1 MFSVLLKIP
10 LSMLLYVFWCAFV
23 CIASYVFDKLYEC
36 LFHASFTC
44 CVRGNI
50 YHFCVNKHMKTT
62 YNTPM
67 MLVLL
72 MLPFVRIYALVVQL
86 RRFKYQCKLV
96 FTVVQY
102 ENSITLHV

>member
-1 MFSVLLKIP
+1 
-10 LSMLLYVFWCAFV
+10 
-23 CIASYVFDKLYEC
+23 
-36 LFHASFTC
+36 
-44 CVRGNI
+44 
-50 YHFCVNKHMKTT
+50 
-62 YNTPM
+62 M